1 MLYLRNVGS
10 SVVVVSMKDGR
21 NSLGVISLLMGALE
35 PPATLTGSARV
46 AAASAGTWKVVSALT
61 TRQGTRV
68 GLLTVD
74 PNPKFGLGCVCE
86 MENRSGADELKAL
99 ITMKVRALFLCTSN
113 AIYAFH
119 ISGKLSF
126 CIFGTGFSEILN

>member
-1 MLYLRNVGS
+1 MQVSFLLKFPFNPPQLLRDRFNCRSGVQLRQKNVSVLYLRNVGS

-35 PPATLTGSARV
+35 PPATLTGLARV

-86 MENRSGADELKAL
+86 MENRSG
-99 ITMKVRALFLCTSN
+99 
-113 AIYAFH
+113 
-119 ISGKLSF
+119 
-126 CIFGTGFSEILN
+126 